1 MFAASFAVTYTANL
15 AELAA
20 KNWTA
25 EQHEADHV
33 KAGNEINRQQYEA
46 EQQQT
51 MFPQFEI
58 IGGGPALV
66 YQCGL
71 PK

>member
-25 EQHEADHV
+25 AQHEADHV
-33 KAGNEINRQQYEA
+33 RAGNEINRQQYEP
-46 EQQQT
+46 EQ
-51 MFPQFEI
+51 PQLPQIET
-58 IGGGPALV
+58 IGGGPVLV
-66 YQCGL
+66 FQTGL
-71 PK
+71 P